1 MINLEEENGSISVSD
16 AIKITELDNKVQN
29 LQNKVEEL
37 ENTNKQLEEKN
48 KNYEEELVECKG
60 KSAVLG
66 EVETAKANLESEI
79 STLNQQVSEFKEGK
93 EKMDIEIQELKN
105 DIMKKDTE
113 IANTQRDSSSSRE
126 DIQEKQ
132 NTIDKL
138 RDSLNEVESIKT
150 EYEAQVEQL
159 KDDVATIEN
168 KYNELLADS
177 SRVEQTKDQ
186 LRDGEERLRRFQ
198 IIAESDPSYSWLST
212 LEQYKVIELKRLA
225 MSTGSSTHAILR
237 YVQMLEKAGLV
248 EIEMHGK
255 DDPNPTIKLK

>member
-1 MINLEEENGSISVSD
+1 MSNLEDKNGSISVGD
-16 AIKITELDNKVQN
+16 AIKITELENK
-29 LQNKVEEL
+29 LQSLQTRVEEL
-37 ENTNKQLEEKN
+37 ENANKDLEERN
-48 KNYEEELVECKG
+48 KRYEEELVECKG

-79 STLNQQVSEFKEGK
+79 STLNQQISEFKEGK
-93 EKMDIEIQELKN
+93 EKLNGEIQELKN
-105 DIMKKDTE
+105 DAMKKDGDL
-113 IANTQRDSSSSRE
+113 ANIERESSSSRE

-138 RDSLNEVESIKT
+138 RDSMNEVESIKT
-150 EYEAQVEQL
+150 ELEAQVEQIRDE
-159 KDDVATIEN
+159 KATIEN

-177 SRVEQTKDQ
+177 SRLEQIKDQ
-186 LRDGEERLRRFQ
+186 LKEREEALRRFQ

-237 YVQMLEKAGLV
+237 YVQLLEAAGLV

-255 DDPNPTIKLK
+255 DDPNPTIKLL